1 MPTNCLGENFTINLF
16 GESHGNIVGV
26 LVSGCPAGLEINI
39 NDIQAELDRRKPGQS
54 IITSARK
61 EEDIINIQSGI
72 FEGKTTGMPILLT
85 INNKD
90 ADSSKY
96 EPIKDKFRPG
106 HADYSYFMKY
116 RYRDWRGGGF
126 SSGRLTAGIV
136 AAGAIAK
143 TILKDY
149 NIKIVGYTKAIAEI
163 EAEII
168 DLNEIEK
175 NSVRCPDSKK
185 AKEMEARILEIK
197 NQGDS
202 IGGIIEVI
210 ATGVQAGLGGPRFDN
225 LKGELDKAFHS
236 MGAVMS
242 ISYGIG
248 NRARYMKGS
257 EFNDQMYSEDGK
269 VKFISNN
276 SGGIQGGITNGQ
288 DIRIELTI
296 RPTPSISKEQKTV
309 DLNGNNTSIMV
320 EGRHDPCLCSRIV
333 PVAEALT
340 AIVLIDQMKSNG
352 YIK

>member
-1 MPTNCLGENFTINLF
+1 
-16 GESHGNIVGV
+16 
-26 LVSGCPAGLEINI
+26 
-39 NDIQAELDRRKPGQS
+39 
-54 IITSARK
+54 
-61 EEDIINIQSGI
+61 
-72 FEGKTTGMPILLT
+72 
-85 INNKD
+85 
-90 ADSSKY
+90 
-96 EPIKDKFRPG
+96 
-106 HADYSYFMKY
+106 
-116 RYRDWRGGGF
+116 
-126 SSGRLTAGIV
+126 
-136 AAGAIAK
+136 
-143 TILKDY
+143 
-149 NIKIVGYTKAIAEI
+149 
-163 EAEII
+163 
-168 DLNEIEK
+168 
-175 NSVRCPDSKK
+175 
-185 AKEMEARILEIK
+185 
-197 NQGDS
+197 
-202 IGGIIEVI
+202 
-210 ATGVQAGLGGPRFDN
+210 
-225 LKGELDKAFHS
+225 